1 MTQAHPAG
9 WTPRGWAPVGGL
21 FIVALTIALLGETEM
36 AEEIAGV
43 AAIWAS
49 FRLGRPVTIRLALE
63 TDPTRILILNAMLVG
78 VVLLALVGVGLIAA
92 PIQ

>member
-1 MTQAHPAG
+1 
-9 WTPRGWAPVGGL
+9 L
-21 FIVALTIALLGETEM
+21 SLVALTIAVLGGTEI

-49 FRLGRPVTIRLALE
+49 LKLGRPVTIRLAFE
-63 TDPTRILILNAMLVG
+63 TDPNRILILNAMLIG
-78 VVLLALVGVGLIAA
+78 VVLLALVGVGLIAL